1 VAFDLDDTLTDWFTG
16 IRLAADAVGDPEILD
31 RVQAD
36 TWLRRNGVVVD
47 RHHWRIRH
55 EPESFMAPELTEAFL
70 AALDPPLFPD
80 VASTLRDLGARVPLA
95 LLTNNPFGAETL
107 NRHGLHADVFQCVV
121 IADPS
126 VRKPD
131 PRAFAP
137 VVASLG
143 FEAGDIAYVGDSVTA
158 DIEGALGA
166 GLIPVWIDR
175 WNDPW
180 PLPAGVIRVGALT
193 ELLA

>member
-1 VAFDLDDTLTDWFTG
+1 MARELV
-16 IRLAADAVGDPEILD
+16 
-31 RVQAD
+31 
-36 TWLRRNGVVVD
+36 
-47 RHHWRIRH
+47 
-55 EPESFMAPELTEAFL
+55 EPFL

-80 VASTLRDLGARVPLA
+80 VASTLQELGARLPLA
-95 LLTNNPFGAETL
+95 LLTNNPFGAEAL
-107 NRHGLHADVFQCVV
+107 NRHGLHADVFECVV

-137 VVASLG
+137 VITSLG
-143 FEAGDIAYVGDSVTA
+143 LEAGEIAYVGDSVTA
-158 DIEGALGA
+158 DVEGALGA
-166 GLIPVWIDR
+166 GLRPVWIDR

-180 PLPAGVIRVGALT
+180 PLPSGVIRVGSLT